1 MNLPAGMVADMEMRM
16 YKNLKIPSSADSFL
30 LLLLCFFVAYIA
42 GVLISPPDAVHGIN
56 HDYHA
61 VFKKLVAE
69 PGRQQAQ
76 AAFSMVAAPAW
87 SASSQADCN
96 GLRTGPASVR
106 VIPLRARIET
116 WHLLLW
122 PG

>member
-1 MNLPAGMVADMEMRM
+1 MMADMDMSM
-16 YKNLKIPSSADSFL
+16 YKNLKTTNSTDAFP
-30 LLLLCFFVAYIA
+30 LLLLCFFVACIA

-61 VFKKLVAE
+61 FFKKPVTE

-76 AAFSMVAAPAW
+76 AAFSMVATPAW
-87 SASSQADCN
+87 SASLQEDCN
-96 GLRTGPASVR
+96 GLRTGPAAIG

-116 WHLLLW
+116 WRLLLW

>member
-1 MNLPAGMVADMEMRM
+1 MVADMEMPM
-16 YKNLKIPSSADSFL
+16 YKHLKIHCDTDAFL
-30 LLLLCFFVAYIA
+30 LLLLCFFVACIA

-61 VFKKLVAE
+61 VFKKPVKD

-76 AAFSMVAAPAW
+76 AAFFSVATPVW
-87 SASSQADCN
+87 SAYSQEDCA
-96 GLRTGPASVR
+96 LCRTGPASVP
-106 VIPLRARIET
+106 VIPLRARIQT
-116 WHLLLW
+116 WRLLLW